1 MKKSRSHNSSE
12 ENHQQSIG
20 LLPKGRVLSK
30 SNSFHGQRS
39 KDRRRSLWK
48 SSQSRTNSTRSRSSA
63 SNQSV
68 YRMDRH
74 RRKALKLL
82 IVIIMEFFIC
92 WTPLFLFHTFGTF
105 NKQFYRTMP
114 TIFVDIIL
122 LFSFASL
129 LCNPFTYYFMSKRYR
144 TVLYAYLSSCCF
156 CQNRHRKLS
165 QKGEEARQVV
175 QALKLHQQQNS
186 VEYQMK
192 GSAQN
197 LSRARSN
204 TLY

>member
-1 MKKSRSHNSSE
+1 MRKCHPD
-12 ENHQQSIG
+12 ENHHQLIS
-20 LLPKGRVLSK
+20 KGRVLSK

-39 KDRRRSLWK
+39 KDRHRSLCK
-48 SSQSRTNSTRSRSSA
+48 SSQSRTNSIRSRSST

-68 YRMDRH
+68 YRVDRH

-144 TVLYAYLSSCCF
+144 MVLYGYLSSCCL
-156 CQNRHRKLS
+156 CRTNERKLS
-165 QKGEEARQVV
+165 QKNEEARQVV
-175 QALKLHQQQNS
+175 QALRLHQQQNS
-186 VEYQMK
+186 FEYQMK
-192 GSAQN
+192 SSLQN
-197 LSRARSN
+197 LSKPRSN
-204 TLY
+204 TLH